1 MKATLL
7 LNDRQIVREDA
18 FVELRVWAVPSPV
31 SGSEHSFKYALAY
44 VVQGACVLRFDNEAG
59 KGDHLHLGNTEKP
72 YRFTTPEQLLADFW
86 KEVDAWKASTR

>member
-1 MKATLL
+1 MSNYGSGQCRLRSA
-7 LNDRQIVREDA
+7 VRSTA
-18 FVELRVWAVPSPV
+18 
-31 SGSEHSFKYALAY
+31 FKYALAY

-59 KGDHLHLGNTEKP
+59 KGDHLHLGDTEKP